1 MYSED
6 DIAVPPIAPDE
17 STIYVCVSNGDGQA
31 FPRGDRL
38 ALALRYAGLRL
49 LAQTKNVDIFCF
61 SCLTTPV
68 IPSWSR
74 LHKLSV

>member
-6 DIAVPPIAPDE
+6 DNAVPPTVRGE
-17 STIYVCVSNGDGQA
+17 STVELSVSSGDGRA
-31 FPRGDRL
+31 LPRGDRL
-38 ALALRYAGLRL
+38 ELALRSAGLRSFG
-49 LAQTKNVDIFCF
+49 QTKNVDIFCF

-68 IPSWSR
+68 VPSWSR